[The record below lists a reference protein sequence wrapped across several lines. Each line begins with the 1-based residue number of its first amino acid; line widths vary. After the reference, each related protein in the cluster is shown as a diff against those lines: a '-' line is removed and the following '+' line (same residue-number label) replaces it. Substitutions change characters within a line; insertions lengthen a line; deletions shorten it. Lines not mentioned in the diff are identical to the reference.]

1 MITKLH
7 VFNSLACIL
16 LALVVLLGGSY
27 LYSAYFEQPF
37 LSYKG
42 MPFHVAGPTYAGGP
56 AVGII
61 QRCSSADST
70 RSYTTSRS
78 FQRMGTDQQPTIL
91 PSIDVTVEPGCEPAN
106 SRMNIVPEG
115 TQPGW
120 YRFFGVAQVR
130 GLFVTHEV
138 KWDTD
143 FFEVIPRP
151 GKDAELVIHTD
162 DKNIKVEVL
171 P

>member
-1 MITKLH
+1 MMSKI
-7 VFNSLACIL
+7 FNGLAFIL
-16 LALVVLLGGSY
+16 LALVMLLGGTY
-27 LYSAYFEQPF
+27 FYSVYFEEPF

-42 MPFHVAGPTYAGGP
+42 MPFHVQGPTYAGGP

-70 RSYTTSRS
+70 RSYTTSRG
-78 FQRMGTDQQPTIL
+78 FQKMGSGQPPTIL
-91 PSIDVTVEPGCEPAN
+91 PSIDTTIEPGCEPAT
-106 SRMNIVPEG
+106 SRMNVVPDG
-115 TQPGW
+115 TVPGY

-138 KWDTD
+138 RWDTD
-143 FFEVIPRP
+143 FFEVIPKP
-151 GKDAELVIHTD
+151 VKEPEKTEIA
-162 DKNIKVEVL
+162 VEVK